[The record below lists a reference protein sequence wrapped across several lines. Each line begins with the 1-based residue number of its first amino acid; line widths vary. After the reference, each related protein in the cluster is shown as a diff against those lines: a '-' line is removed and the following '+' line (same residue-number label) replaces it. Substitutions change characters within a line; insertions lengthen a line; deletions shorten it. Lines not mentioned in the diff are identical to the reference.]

1 MSLLNGV
8 TWIEVQAGR
17 TTLTQIFN
25 VVDIKVFLERLDH
38 DCCKKDFRRIYVE
51 CN

>member
-25 VVDIKVFLERLDH
+25 VVDIKVF
-38 DCCKKDFRRIYVE
+38 
-51 CN
+51 